1 MDKEAREWRQIYKAL
16 QLLEYIIKHGSER
29 DVDDARAHMS
39 TLKMLR
45 SFHYVD
51 EKGKDQ
57 GVNVRQ
63 RSKEIVELLTDL
75 ERVRQER
82 RKAKANRSK
91 YVGTGNDPMSFSSSG
106 GRYGGFGSDTL
117 DYGGGSGY
125 GGSSGYGESSGGHS
139 SGFRDS
145 SRRQNFEEYDAGEWE
160 DTPRRS
166 TTTSQPAGSSHTTTA
181 TTQPAAKPEPK
192 APAPPKVQNLL
203 DFDDDA
209 WGSSTSVPAPT
220 PAAPVPSARNLAVSN
235 DFDDFDDFQSAP
247 SATTTAPVPAPSP
260 MAATAPASKP
270 AANVFDLLNATP
282 AAPASATAAGRPS
295 MGYGMGGG
303 TMPSRTPTFAPMKP
317 ATPASPV
324 PAASAKATNGGGF
337 DDLWTM
343 SLGGSKPSTPA
354 AGSNTGKTIQDLQR
368 EKASQVFWGAGTSTH
383 RPGSA
388 SIGGGQS
395 AASSGA
401 DDLLL

>member
-1 MDKEAREWRQIYKAL
+1 MLENGKMRHGDQPPPLNLLGRVILPLPRPNLLRNRSRKPLRHRRSRICSTSMTMPGVLPLQSL
-16 QLLEYIIKHGSER
+16 PPHQQLLSPQ
-29 DVDDARAHMS
+29 RA
-39 TLKMLR
+39 TLQFRMTVSLAGRLLIDLMLTV
-45 SFHYVD
+45 F
-51 EKGKDQ
+51 
-57 GVNVRQ
+57 
-63 RSKEIVELLTDL
+63 IV
-75 ERVRQER
+75 
-82 RKAKANRSK
+82 
-91 YVGTGNDPMSFSSSG
+91 
-106 GRYGGFGSDTL
+106 
-117 DYGGGSGY
+117 
-125 GGSSGYGESSGGHS
+125 
-139 SGFRDS
+139 
-145 SRRQNFEEYDAGEWE
+145 
-160 DTPRRS
+160 
-166 TTTSQPAGSSHTTTA
+166 
-181 TTQPAAKPEPK
+181 
-192 APAPPKVQNLL
+192 
-203 DFDDDA
+203 
-209 WGSSTSVPAPT
+209 
-220 PAAPVPSARNLAVSN
+220 
-235 DFDDFDDFQSAP
+235 DDFDDFQSAP